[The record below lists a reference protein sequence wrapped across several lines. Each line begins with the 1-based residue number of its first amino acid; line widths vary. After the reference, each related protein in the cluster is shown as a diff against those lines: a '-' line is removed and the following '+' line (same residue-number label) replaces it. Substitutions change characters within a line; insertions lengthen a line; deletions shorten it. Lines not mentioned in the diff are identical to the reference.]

1 MEKIVVVVEEVEV
14 AITALK
20 WALHN
25 ILRCGDVLTL
35 LHVYP
40 SKSKKKLRRL
50 RLKGFHL
57 ALSFREICSAF
68 PNTKTEIVV
77 TEGDED
83 GRRIAAVV
91 REIGASTLVVGLHDR
106 SFLYRYLSLQNN
118 SIRHLNCKVLAIKDP
133 TTSTASSTI
142 SIEGRSTTMEFS
154 QIEISVL
161 SVPQIPPK
169 KIPYQI
175 CPDPNSIFG
184 DQGQQ
189 GNKGGFEP
197 LQDGFVIVQ
206 E

>member
-1 MEKIVVVVEEVEV
+1 MEKIVVVVEEAEV

-25 ILRCGDVLTL
+25 ILRCGDVVTL

-40 SKSKKKLRRL
+40 TQRSKSKRKLRRL
-50 RLKGFHL
+50 RLKGFQL
-57 ALSFREICSAF
+57 ALSFREICNAF

-77 TEGDED
+77 TEGDEE

-106 SFLYRYLSLQNN
+106 SFLYRYLTLQNN
-118 SIRHLNCKVLAIKDP
+118 SIRHLNCKVLAIKEP
-133 TTSTASSTI
+133 STSPTSTTI
-142 SIEGRSTTMEFS
+142 SIEGCSTTMDLS

-161 SVPQIPPK
+161 SVPQIPPQ

-175 CPDPNSIFG
+175 CPDPNAIIWRSRPTR
-184 DQGQQ
+184 
-189 GNKGGFEP
+189 K
-197 LQDGFVIVQ
+197 
-206 E
+206 

>member
-1 MEKIVVVVEEVEV
+1 MEKIVVVVEEAEA

-25 ILRCGDVLTL
+25 ILRCGDVVTL

-40 SKSKKKLRRL
+40 TQRSKSKRKLRRL
-50 RLKGFHL
+50 RLKGFQL
-57 ALSFREICSAF
+57 ALSFRDICNAF

-77 TEGDED
+77 TEGDEE

-106 SFLYRYLSLQNN
+106 SFLYRYLTLQNN
-118 SIRHLNCKVLAIKDP
+118 SIRHLNCKVLAIKEP
-133 TTSTASSTI
+133 TTSPTSTTI
-142 SIEGRSTTMEFS
+142 SIEGSSTTMDLS

-161 SVPQIPPK
+161 SIPEIRPQ

-175 CPDPNSIFG
+175 CPDPNAIIWRS
-184 DQGQQ
+184 
-189 GNKGGFEP
+189 KP
-197 LQDGFVIVQ
+197 TKK
-206 E
+206 